1 MVDNEKEEIII
12 GKFDVELQK
21 VWIRY
26 RAVVQWFDFRFDGLK
41 LINGWNYVY
50 QSKDMLQLWMCE
62 SWILRAEN
70 EISFLL

>member
-21 VWIRY
+21 VWIQY

-50 QSKDMLQLWMCE
+50 QSKDMLQLWMYE

-70 EISFLL
+70 EINFLL